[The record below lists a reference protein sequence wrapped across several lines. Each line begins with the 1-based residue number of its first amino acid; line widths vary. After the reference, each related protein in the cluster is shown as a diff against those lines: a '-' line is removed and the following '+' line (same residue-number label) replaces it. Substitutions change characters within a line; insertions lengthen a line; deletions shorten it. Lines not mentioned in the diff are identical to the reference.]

1 MNKIVLLH
9 GWGCDS
15 NSWAPILPQLENL
28 GKVIAIDLPGFG
40 KSPALEKYSLDAVV
54 DFIAQRI
61 FSPDE
66 ISGSGELSEP
76 CVLVGWSLGGM
87 LAVQIATR
95 YPHKVSGV
103 ITLAANTKFIASHD
117 YPNAMRLATNNNFT
131 ESFASD
137 PGAALKIFSGL
148 LAQGDTN
155 ERALLKKMRNLIS
168 AEAVNANW
176 LQALQLLS
184 QLDNRN
190 AFAALTQP
198 GLHLFGAADV
208 LIPQGAAAMLAA
220 LNTQQTIIVLPQA
233 AHALHWSQPN
243 AVVALMQDFFQS
255 LEPEHVKKIQV
266 AQSFSRAA
274 KTYDAAASFQRDVG
288 NELLR
293 GIEPNKKI
301 DVVLDLGC
309 GTGHFAQHLK
319 AAFPQ
324 AQIIGMDLAEGML
337 RVAQEKNL
345 PVTTWVCGDA
355 EKLPFADASVDIIFS
370 SLALQWC
377 NNLSGLFSE
386 LYRVIKPEGALF
398 FSTLGPN
405 TLHELRSAWQQ
416 VDSDI
421 HVNHFKPAVEIQK
434 HLLKNSFSTHHFV
447 EQSTLLE
454 FKTLT
459 ELTRNLKQLGAH
471 NINRGR
477 ATGLTGRKKI
487 AAFNSAYEQLRRDT
501 LLPATYEVFYIS
513 AKKLSIT

>member
-1 MNKIVLLH
+1 MNRIILLH

-15 NSWAPILPQLENL
+15 SSWAPIFPQLEKL
-28 GKVIAIDLPGFG
+28 GKVITIDLPGFG
-40 KSPALEKYSLDAVV
+40 KSPELEKYSLDAVV
-54 DFIAQRI
+54 NFIAQRI
-61 FSPDE
+61 FEP
-66 ISGSGELSEP
+66 GEASTP
-76 CVLVGWSLGGM
+76 CVLMGWSLGGM
-87 LAVQIATR
+87 LAVQIAAH
-95 YPHKVSGV
+95 YPQKVSGI
-103 ITLAANTKFIASHD
+103 ITLAANAKFVASHD
-117 YPNAMRLATNNNFT
+117 YASAMPPSTNNNFT

-137 PGAALKIFSGL
+137 PATALKIFGGL
-148 LAQGDTN
+148 LAQGDAN

-168 AEAVNANW
+168 NEAVNVNW

-190 AFAALTQP
+190 AFTALTQP
-198 GLHLFGAADV
+198 GLHVFGATDV
-208 LIPQGAAAMLAA
+208 LVPNSTAPVLAA
-220 LNTQQTIIVLPQA
+220 LNPRQKIILLPQA
-233 AHALHWSQPN
+233 AHAVHWSQPE
-243 AVVALMQDFFQS
+243 VVTMLMQDFFQS

-293 GIEPNKKI
+293 SIEPNKKI

-309 GTGHFAQHLK
+309 GTGYFTQYLK
-319 AAFPQ
+319 EAFSQ
-324 AQIIGMDLAEGML
+324 AHIIGMDLAEGML
-337 RVAQEKNL
+337 CVAQEKNQQ
-345 PVTTWVCGDA
+345 TKAWVCGDA

-377 NNLSGLFSE
+377 NNLTELFSE
-386 LYRVIKPEGALF
+386 LYRVIKPDGTLL

-405 TLHELRSAWQQ
+405 TLHELRNAWQQ
-416 VDSDI
+416 VDSNI
-421 HVNHFKPAVEIQK
+421 HVNHFTPAAEIQK
-434 HLLKNSFSTHHFV
+434 QLLQNGFLTDHFV
-447 EQSTLLE
+447 EQSTVLE
-454 FKTLT
+454 FQTLT
-459 ELTRNLKQLGAH
+459 DLTRNLKQLGAH

-513 AKKLSIT
+513 AKKLSVTNG

>member
-1 MNKIVLLH
+1 MNKIILLH

-15 NSWAPILPQLENL
+15 SSWAPILPQLANL

-40 KSPALEKYSLDAVV
+40 KSPALENYSIDAVV

-61 FSPDE
+61 FS
-66 ISGSGELSEP
+66 SGELSEP
-76 CVLVGWSLGGM
+76 CVLIGWSLGGM
-87 LAVQIATR
+87 LAVQIAAR
-95 YPHKVSGV
+95 YPQRVSGI
-103 ITLAANTKFIASHD
+103 ITLAANIKFVASHD
-117 YPNAMRLATNNNFT
+117 YPEAMPPLTNSNFT
-131 ESFASD
+131 ESFANDSV
-137 PGAALKIFSGL
+137 AALKIFSGL
-148 LAQGDTN
+148 LAQRDAN
-155 ERALLKKMRNLIS
+155 ERALFKKMRNLIS
-168 AEAVNANW
+168 TEATSANW

-190 AFAALTQP
+190 AFTALTQS

-208 LIPQGAAAMLAA
+208 LVPQSAAPVLSR
-220 LNTQQTIIVLPQA
+220 LNTRQKIMVLPHA
-233 AHALHWSQPN
+233 AHALHWSQPE
-243 AVVALMQDFFQS
+243 AVMMLMQDFFQS

-293 GIEPNKKI
+293 GIEANKKV

-309 GTGHFAQHLK
+309 GTGHFTQHLK
-319 AAFPQ
+319 EAFPQ

-355 EKLPFADASVDIIFS
+355 EKLPLVDASVDIIFS

-377 NNLSGLFSE
+377 NNLAGLFSE
-386 LYRVIKPEGALF
+386 LYRVIKPDGALF

-416 VDSDI
+416 VDSDT
-421 HVNHFKPAVEIQK
+421 HVNHFKPAAEIQR
-434 HLLKNSFSTHHFV
+434 HLLKNSFSTDHFF
-447 EQSTLLE
+447 EQSTVLE
-454 FKTLT
+454 FQTLT

-487 AAFNSAYEQLRRDT
+487 AAFNTAYEQLRRNT

-513 AKKLSIT
+513 AKKLSVTNG